1 MKSMAP
7 PSDLT
12 GRYLIT
18 LTATDACSANLPE
31 TARSRT
37 YTASI
42 VQGQTE
48 ERFSG
53 TLLVP
58 PDQNLMFNAAVAG
71 TSATLWFGVGD
82 FGVPGVLE
90 DLGPGYLYIAGDAA
104 AVVSSGG
111 ISGALRGDWIY
122 CPRESA
128 GLSPNEPGG
137 CPRSVA
143 QSCSSRGHQILLSAR

>member
-1 MKSMAP
+1 
-7 PSDLT
+7 
-12 GRYLIT
+12 
-18 LTATDACSANLPE
+18 
-31 TARSRT
+31 
-37 YTASI
+37 

-58 PDQNLMFNAAVAG
+58 PDKNMMFKAAVAG
-71 TSATLWFGVGD
+71 TSATLWFGDAD

-90 DLGPGYLYIAGDAA
+90 DLGTGYLFIAADAA
-104 AVVSSGG
+104 AVVSTGR

-128 GLSPNEPGG
+128 GLWPNEPVG

-143 QSCSSRGHQILLSAR
+143 QSCNSRGHQILLSAR